1 MRKAAIQNSGRPVI
15 RRIFIA
21 GATLLAALAA
31 ALALN
36 YYGTGFLASRS
47 HREGIATASPPAGT
61 GSTSSDA
68 FKFSF
73 LDQPRALPEL
83 RFVDADGQA
92 LSLADFRG
100 RPILLNIWATWC
112 VPCRKEMPSL
122 DRLQA
127 WRDQDTLVVLALCI
141 DRQGPSVVT
150 PFYQQ
155 PGLKALGPY
164 CGSSGT

>member
-1 MRKAAIQNSGRPVI
+1 MRKAAAQNSGRPVI

-122 DRLQA
+122 DRLQPGV
-127 WRDQDTLVVLALCI
+127 DKSELLLLPPPI
-141 DRQGPSVVT
+141 HRQVPS
-150 PFYQQ
+150 PL
-155 PGLKALGPY
+155 PP
-164 CGSSGT
+164 S